1 MKVFCM
7 FCQISHPF
15 PSSKE
20 FRRVFEIKV
29 FCLKLAW
36 EEEAK
41 VFLKRWVQLSKAEFA
56 FRYQEKKSSFYKR
69 Q

>member
-1 MKVFCM
+1 M
-7 FCQISHPF
+7 FYQISDPF

-20 FRRVFEIKV
+20 FKRAFEIKV